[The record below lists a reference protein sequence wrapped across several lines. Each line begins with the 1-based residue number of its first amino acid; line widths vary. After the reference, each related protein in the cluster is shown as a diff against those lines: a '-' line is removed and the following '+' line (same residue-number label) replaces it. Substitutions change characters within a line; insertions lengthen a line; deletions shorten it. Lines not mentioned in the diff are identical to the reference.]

1 MAGFVLPKETAPTLP
16 NCPQCEKT
24 FRKESG
30 LEWHLR
36 HAHSETGGD
45 SQSARASMAQ
55 ETPEKHKTT
64 FAELQEA
71 TQEVI
76 WTSPLG
82 GEIVR
87 AFIALGVLDEKDVPE
102 EVIEQ
107 PETPKEPY
115 RVYLIA

>member
-1 MAGFVLPKETAPTLP
+1 
-16 NCPQCEKT
+16 
-24 FRKESG
+24 
-30 LEWHLR
+30 
-36 HAHSETGGD
+36 
-45 SQSARASMAQ
+45 MAQ
-55 ETPEKHKTT
+55 ETPEKRKTT

-115 RVYLIA
+115 RVYLIAWRNGQVTSAATIFQV